1 MKKRLI
7 ITLTM
12 MLVFVLVLALSA
24 FAKDINTGL
33 TDTSGNP
40 IVLPTYDSDGDSLT
54 WYRVTTEPTE
64 GTYYTYQASNTTYYI
79 VSVKTKDAAYVNDS
93 YLLYYSHSGASAG
106 AWSGN
111 IMVMNLDGIKHAD
124 GKGPERFN
132 FVCEGTPMTYAY
144 IPASIVELSGKSGNN
159 YKSVFYG
166 CSSLVGID
174 FETGSKIE
182 TLNTNGFYN
191 CKKLTSIVLPENLTT
206 IQSNAFVSLNLELTV
221 PKSVTTFEVSQWASF
236 TINFTGAEGTV
247 AGWTYQPSSVKYV
260 NHCDVYYGS
269 THKNSEKLTC
279 IDAIACVRCGLIKT
293 PALGHDFAIANG
305 AKLVGLTYES
315 FDGKGT
321 KHIQCARVGCDEI
334 STDEKVGAIIT
345 FKGYSVPENASY
357 KGINA
362 GFRIDKELLGLYNE
376 LNEVDASLALFMV
389 NSKNQNAN
397 IEKILDG
404 ETLEL
409 VDGVKGINVKIE
421 SVNYTSISIEARGFD
436 DSTDKGSF
444 YTLTLIT
451 AIAVKTEDGVH
462 YVQAGL
468 KNSPNTTITIEEI
481 DFNIVSANNIYYPT
495 SQS

>member
-54 WYRVTTEPTE
+54 WYRVTTEPTN
-64 GTYYTYQASNTTYYI
+64 GTYYTYVSGENTYYI
-79 VSVKTKDAAYVNDS
+79 VSVKTKIAAYVNDDYYLCYS
-93 YLLYYSHSGASAG
+93 YDGLKAG

-111 IMVMNLDGIKHAD
+111 IMIMNLDGIKHAD
-124 GKGPERFN
+124 GNGPQKLN

-144 IPASIVELSGKSGNN
+144 IPASMTALVGKNGN
-159 YKSVFYG
+159 KESSIFYA

-174 FETGSKIE
+174 FEAGSQITE
-182 TLNTNGFYN
+182 MRTNGFYN

-221 PKSVTTFEVSQWASF
+221 PKSVTTFEVSQWASL
-236 TINFTGAEGTV
+236 TINFTGAEETV
-247 AGWTYQPSSVKYV
+247 AEWTYQPSSVKYV

-334 STDEKVGAIIT
+334 STDEKAGEIIT

-362 GFRIDKELLGLYNE
+362 GFRIDKELLRLYNE

-389 NSKNQNAN
+389 SSKNQNAN

-481 DFNIVSANNIYYPT
+481 DFNIVSANNIYYPI